1 MKKDKEL
8 WKDIQGYE
16 GLYQISS
23 LGRVKRLEREN
34 KFGNKTRVLKEMIM
48 TPVKNRHGYMGL
60 NISIDKKMKPYSIH
74 RLVATHFI
82 QNIDNLPEVNHI
94 DGNKNNN
101 VAYNLEW
108 CTRKENMSHARSTG
122 LINHKGD
129 NSPIAKLTNEEV
141 KRIRKIYKSESRT
154 YEDLAEEYGVGGS
167 TIGRIIRKEV
177 YTNA

>member
-1 MKKDKEL
+1 MKKDKEI

-23 LGRVKRLEREN
+23 FGRVKRLEREN

-60 NISIDKKMKPYSIH
+60 NIAIDKKMKAHSIH

-82 QNIDNLPEVNHI
+82 KNIDNLPEVNHI
-94 DGNKNNN
+94 DGDKNNN
-101 VAYNLEW
+101 VASNLEW
-108 CTRKENMSHARSTG
+108 CTRKENMSHAISAG

-129 NSPIAKLTNEEV
+129 NSPIAKLTNEDV
-141 KRIRKIYKSESRT
+141 KRIRQVYNSETRT